1 MTTVLAPYWLL
12 LLTRRSLFGLP
23 VLFLYLSDKGI
34 DDLSIAWCLATLAA
48 CQIVFEVPSGI
59 ASDRLGRRNTLV
71 IAGVLRTVGWMLFS
85 IVPNLSGCLVGFA
98 CLGAAFAFD
107 SGTDAAWLYDTL
119 KERSAAE
126 QYQKLESRAHL
137 LGLVALAGATLVGGW
152 VSHAGIDVAI
162 QCTVVPMV
170 MSIAAAV
177 MLAEPAF
184 HKPASDREFLTQ
196 VRAGLKSIWK
206 ERLLFQVV
214 LLAAIIIAACE
225 VYFRFVQQFVVS
237 ALSVEPTHLGY
248 IYCAWLG
255 VSALGARAVAL
266 LTARHRVVV
275 ILRYAVIMLGVSL
288 VWLGGGS
295 TMACLLLTVVP
306 QLCVGVVPVLVK
318 TELNASLDSSV
329 RATTLSCLGFM
340 TSCFVVA
347 AAPLIGFGISVFGE
361 GVGLVLL
368 GVLILTSAV
377 GAHVLGMARRLDR
390 QTTWRASLWG

>member
-1 MTTVLAPYWLL
+1 MNTVLSPYWLL
-12 LLTRRSLFGLP
+12 LITRRALFGLP
-23 VLFLYLSDKGI
+23 LLFVYLSGKGI

-48 CQIVFEVPSGI
+48 CQILFEVPSGV

-71 IAGVLRTVGWMLFS
+71 IAGILRTTGWALFS
-85 IVPNLSGCLVGFA
+85 VIPTLTGCLVGFA

-107 SGTDAAWLYDTL
+107 SGTDSAWLYDTL
-119 KERSAAE
+119 EERSE
-126 QYQKLESRAHL
+126 SDQYQRLETRAHL
-137 LGLVALAGATLVGGW
+137 LGLLALGGATLLGGW

-162 QCTVVPMV
+162 QCTVIPMA

-177 MLAEPAF
+177 MLVEPTF

-196 VRAGLKSIWK
+196 VRTGLKNIWK

-214 LLAAIIIAACE
+214 LLAAIILGTCE
-225 VYFRFVQQFVVS
+225 VYFRFVQQFVVN
-237 ALSVEPTHLGY
+237 ALSVDPTDLGY

-255 VSALGARAVAL
+255 VAALSARGVTL
-266 LTARHRVVV
+266 LTARRRVVV
-275 ILRYAVIMLGVSL
+275 LLRYAVILLGVSL

-295 TMACLLLTVVP
+295 TVLCLIFTLMP
-306 QLCVGVVPVLVK
+306 QICVGIVPVLVK
-318 TELNASLDSSV
+318 TELNASVESGV

-347 AAPLIGFGISVFGE
+347 AAPLVGVGISVFGE

-368 GVLILTSAV
+368 GVAVLTSAV
-377 GAHVLGMARRLDR
+377 AAHVLGMARRLDR
-390 QTTWRASLWG
+390 QTSWRASLWG